1 MAANWKYGRSE
12 PPPGGSFARV
22 MQRGD
27 GASPRPSS
35 TNSSQSFH
43 SFASSED
50 YQDHGPRPGQ
60 DICIGEEVK
69 IAIHLA
75 MERFRMNESQKELEF
90 PSSLTA
96 TERAYVHKLCEGNGL
111 KSRSKGKGSGRFLTV
126 TKKEGCLSSQSS
138 ASFYLARNSRQQILN
153 LLQRYPVS
161 NKERQELIPRVDR
174 NQPNDVGK
182 ELNKT
187 TIGKL
192 NNGVA
197 QVPPPRSDSDLNAF
211 REGLPVFKHRQNIL
225 DTLNNNRVI
234 LISGETGSG
243 KTTQVPQMILDDCCN
258 KKLPCR
264 IFCTQ
269 PRRIAA
275 LSIAERVA
283 LERGEKIGQTVGYQ
297 IRLESKVSPKTLLT
311 FCTNGVLLRTL
322 MNGDASFGGVT
333 HIIVDEVHERDRFS
347 DFLLA
352 SMDDLMTKHSH
363 LKVILMSAALNTQLF
378 VQFFNNC
385 PVVHIP
391 GTLFT
396 VKEYYL
402 EDILKWTNYSNKA
415 MEKAQREKTK
425 VTRQQE
431 QLEEWCAKMSIGS
444 SEKEEESDTGK
455 ASQANT
461 ETTQKNANED
471 KEELQDWI
479 VKEMDQYL
487 TDIFL
492 IGSEDKFTQMV
503 HLIMSENVSV
513 DYQHSETGVTP
524 LMVTT
529 ARGLSEEVE
538 QLLNLGANVNLHT
551 PNGWTA
557 IDWAKRFQRVDI
569 LEMLEALMLSNDVG
583 PSGDSVIEADNR
595 LLTDAEKDLLSL
607 YQNCFDDEKVDI
619 QLILNLIYQLMINYS
634 EGAILV
640 FLPGYDDIVGL
651 RDLIADDTFFHKY
664 KYLVFTLHS
673 AMQSNDQRRV
683 FKTPPPGVRKIIL
696 ATNIAE
702 TSITIDDVVF
712 VIDSGKVKE
721 KTFDALLSVTML
733 KSNWISKASALQRK
747 GRSGRLRPGH
757 CYHLFSKVRYSN
769 LMDFPAP
776 EILRYPLQELC
787 LHTKLLAPKTCSI
800 ADFLSKCPE
809 PPTFLLTR
817 NAIHLL
823 KQIDAL
829 DSCEDL
835 TELGHHLSDLPVEPC
850 LGKMVLYSV
859 VLKCL
864 DPVLTIVCTLAYK
877 DPFVLPNQPNLKREA
892 SMSRRKFAAD
902 TFSDHMALLRAFQ
915 AWQRA
920 RTDGWEKSFC
930 DKNYLSSACMEM
942 IVGMRTQLLGQL
954 RASGFVRARG
964 GGDIRDLNT
973 NSENWA
979 VVKAALCAGSYPNLL
994 RVDRQKAKL
1003 TTQKESNVFFHMS
1016 SVVSQIPSSKK
1027 TQKSQFIKSLRSDW
1041 LFYQEMTRFQRHPM
1055 VRTCTMVSPITVAVF
1070 AGPAKL
1076 SPDSV
1081 KDRHLNRNLGIRG
1094 EFGSEESDSEGEGK
1108 EDDRKTTLQL
1118 DEWLGFKLD
1127 NETMSIVLQLRQKW
1141 NSLLLRRMKSPSK
1154 TWSQLDESVVRT
1166 IVNVLTNEEQTMGLQ
1181 QPAGIGQRPRPMT
1194 AESIMSG
1201 GSGKGNFDFVT
1212 PPRKNFQFQQRASTS
1227 GVETTSSSSSN
1238 SPSTNTSLRGSQSS
1252 TPSMSPGPA
1261 SPGGNHGLSVSFFV
1275 MKCNSQKQLDMSM
1288 NKGVWTTN
1296 ASNNKKLNSLFQ
1308 EGKAVYL
1315 IFSIH
1320 GSGHFQ
1326 GYAKMKSEFVYKKA
1340 QDSSHHGSDYCCD
1353 IEWIKRAN
1361 LPFQSTHQLLNP
1373 WDDNRKVQSSKDGQ
1387 EIAPHV
1393 GEALVKL
1400 WDKYSGPQGKSSPL
1414 VGNKPQYAGKRGGF
1428 HSTASPEGHGSYQSA
1443 GNDPG
1448 EYSTHSH
1455 RNFYNR
1461 GYQDHSNY
1469 GGYHVNEGSHKG
1481 QRGQGQ
1487 RGKSPMNQ
1495 GLHFDNYSGYHTG
1508 GYQDNGA
1515 PPRTD
1520 YGPFNYHQR
1529 GQGSGGHQHGG
1540 HRRGNHNRSGNKR

>member
-1 MAANWKYGRSE
+1 
-12 PPPGGSFARV
+12 
-22 MQRGD
+22 MQRAD
-27 GASPRPSS
+27 VASPRPSS
-35 TNSSQSFH
+35 TSSSQSFQ

-50 YQDHGPRPGQ
+50 YQDRGPRPGQ

-69 IAIHLA
+69 IAIHLSI
-75 MERFRMNESQKELEF
+75 ERFRMNESQKELEF

-96 TERAYVHKLCEGNGL
+96 TERAYIHKLCEGNGL

-161 NKERQELIPRVDR
+161 SKERQELKPRVDR
-174 NQPNDVGK
+174 NQPNDVCK

-197 QVPPPRSDSDLNAF
+197 QVPPAHCDSDLKSF
-211 REGLPVFKHRQNIL
+211 REGLPVFKHKQKIL
-225 DTLNNNRVI
+225 DALNSNRII
-234 LISGETGSG
+234 LVSGETGSG
-243 KTTQVPQMILDDCCN
+243 KTTQVPQMILDTCCEN
-258 KKLPCR
+258 KTPCR

-322 MNGDASFGGVT
+322 MNGDASFAGVT
-333 HIIVDEVHERDRFS
+333 HVIVDEVHERDRFS

-352 SMDDLMTKHSH
+352 SMDDLMTKHPN

-396 VKEYYL
+396 VKEYFL
-402 EDILKWTNYSNKA
+402 EDVLKWTNYSNQA
-415 MEKAQREKTK
+415 MEKAKREKRNVK
-425 VTRQQE
+425 KQVE
-431 QLEEWCAKMSIGS
+431 QLEEWCAKMNIGNS
-444 SEKEEESDTGK
+444 EEEAHS
-455 ASQANT
+455 NT
-461 ETTQKNANED
+461 ALNSTSED

-479 VKEMDQYL
+479 IKDMDQFL

-492 IGSEDKFTQMV
+492 MGSEEKFTQMV

-529 ARGLSEEVE
+529 ARGMTDEVE

-557 IDWAKRFQRVDI
+557 IDWAKHFQRVDI
-569 LEMLEALMLSNDVG
+569 LEMLEALMLSDDVG
-583 PSGDSVIEADNR
+583 PTGDSVTDNQ
-595 LLTDAEKDLLSL
+595 LLTEEEKDLLSL

-619 QLILNLIYQLMINYS
+619 HLILSLIYQLMINYT

-651 RDLIADDTFFHKY
+651 RDLIAEDPFFHKY

-673 AMQSNDQRRV
+673 AMQSNDQRKV

-829 DSCEDL
+829 DPCEDL
-835 TELGHHLSDLPVEPC
+835 TELGHHLADLPVEPS

-859 VLKCL
+859 ILKCL

-902 TFSDHMALLRAFQ
+902 TYSDHMALLRAFQ

-979 VVKAALCAGSYPNLL
+979 VVKGALCAGSYPNLL

-1027 TQKSQFIKSLRSDW
+1027 TQKSQFIKSLHSDW

-1055 VRTCTMVSPITVAVF
+1055 VRTCTVVSPITVAIF

-1076 SPDSV
+1076 SPDAV
-1081 KDRHLNRNLGIRG
+1081 KDRHLNRNLGTRG
-1094 EFGSEESDSEGEGK
+1094 EFGSEESDSEGEDQ
-1108 EDDRKTTLQL
+1108 EDERKTTLQL
-1118 DEWLGFKLD
+1118 DEWLGLKLD

-1201 GSGKGNFDFVT
+1201 GNGKGNFDFVT
-1212 PPRKNFQFQQRASTS
+1212 PPRKNFQFQHGNS
-1227 GVETTSSSSSN
+1227 GVENTSSSSC
-1238 SPSTNTSLRGSQSS
+1238 PSTNTSLKGSQPS

-1261 SPGGNHGLSVSFFV
+1261 SPRLNPQTQVPASFWI
-1275 MKCNSQKQLDMSM
+1275 MKCTNQNKLDISM
-1288 NKGVWTTN
+1288 NKAMWTTN
-1296 ASNNKKLNSLFQ
+1296 ISSQKKVNSVFQ
-1308 EGKAVYL
+1308 EGKTVYL
-1315 IFSIH
+1315 IFSVQ

-1326 GYAKMKSEFVYKKA
+1326 GYAKMKSKLVYKKC
-1340 QDSSHHGSDYCCD
+1340 QDSGHHGSDYTCD

-1361 LPFQSTHQLLNP
+1361 LPFQSCHQLLNP
-1373 WDDNRKVQSSKDGQ
+1373 WDENRRVQNSKDGQ
-1387 EIAPHV
+1387 EIEPHV
-1393 GEALVKL
+1393 GEALIKL
-1400 WDKYSGPQGKSSPL
+1400 WDKSCGPQGKSSPL
-1414 VGNKPQYAGKRGGF
+1414 VSNKPQYVGKKE
-1428 HSTASPEGHGSYQSA
+1428 TAISPESLGSYQFIGSDR
-1443 GNDPG
+1443 ND
-1448 EYSTHSH
+1448 YHCH
-1455 RNFYNR
+1455 YRQAQ
-1461 GYQDHSNY
+1461 YQDQGTY
-1469 GGYHVNEGSHKG
+1469 TGYHINEGSHKDYK
-1481 QRGQGQ
+1481 GQ
-1487 RGKSPMNQ
+1487 RGKSSGKPSINP
-1495 GLHFDNYSGYHTG
+1495 GNSFDTYSVHQSG
-1508 GYQDNGA
+1508 GYQDGGVR
-1515 PPRTD
+1515 PGTD
-1520 YGPFNYHQR
+1520 YGSYNYHHR
-1529 GQGSGGHQHGG
+1529 GQSSVHHHGD
-1540 HRRGNHNRSGNKR
+1540 HRKGNHSRSGNRR